1 MTRTCRTV
9 GTDPTLRPRVFPLVG
24 ALLLVAVAAIG
35 CTQQEDDPPVPANS
49 APVIVP
55 GKPGAEASTIAPG
68 EATTAYEQEPP
79 NEADVTFVRNM
90 IVHHAQAVEMARL
103 APERAAAKDVK
114 GIADRIGDTQQPEI
128 DMLNRWLTQFDQPT
142 VDPSAPA
149 HGGHGG
155 HGSAEPMAGMAT
167 PEQLAALRAASGKQ
181 FDTLFLQMM
190 ITHHEGALAMV
201 EQVRTT
207 GADVRVQEIADD
219 VAVTQTDEIHRMR
232 GMML

>member
-9 GTDPTLRPRVFPLVG
+9 GTDRTSGRRVFALVGGLLIMVG
-24 ALLLVAVAAIG
+24 ALVG
-35 CTQQEDDPPVPANS
+35 CTQEDQDPPVPANS

-68 EATTAYEQEPP
+68 EATVPFEQEPP
-79 NEADVTFVRNM
+79 NQADVTFVRNM

-103 APERAAAKDVK
+103 APERAAAKNVK
-114 GIADRIGDTQQPEI
+114 GIADRIGDSQPPEI
-128 DMLNRWLTQFDQPT
+128 GMLNRWLEQFDQPT
-142 VDPSAPA
+142 VDPSAPG

-155 HGSAEPMAGMAT
+155 HDAEEPMPGMAT
-167 PEQLAALRAASGKQ
+167 PAQLEALRAASGER

-190 ITHHEGALAMV
+190 VTHHEGALAMV

-219 VAVTQTDEIHRMR
+219 IAVTQTDEIHRMR
-232 GMML
+232 GML